1 VQKIC
6 DRDNGIE
13 NPPSAY
19 RLDVANFYTAEL
31 PMNRNV
37 ISGLLGMA
45 FGTAL
50 AAANVLGQP
59 QPTTNNATSGKV
71 AAALL
76 SKVDAR

>member
-1 VQKIC
+1 
-6 DRDNGIE
+6 
-13 NPPSAY
+13 
-19 RLDVANFYTAEL
+19 
-31 PMNRNV
+31 MNRNV
-37 ISGLLGMA
+37 ISGLLGIA